1 MPLISK
7 QVFASKLDS
16 VILVYS
22 KNQVYMQVNY
32 GLQLKARIF
41 LQVVRYLYF
50 NE

>member
-22 KNQVYMQVNY
+22 KNQVY
-32 GLQLKARIF
+32 QLKARIF
-41 LQVVRYLYF
+41 LQVIRYLYF